1 MIRSIKIFCIIL
13 LLPSLVVAKII
24 EEESVKQS
32 NSLEGKV
39 LNKSEKIITKD
50 AKLQQNNIVKSAVA
64 NKEEKFRA
72 RVAVVDIQS
81 VFEHS
86 IAAQGIRESIND
98 ISNTIDIEVS
108 AKQRELKEIE
118 AELIKQRGTIDEE
131 EFQVKVNE
139 FSKTVSEAQQM
150 VQAKKSALEQAHAQA
165 IIKVQEQI
173 TVVIEE
179 LAEKY
184 DLNLVLPSIQVL
196 YINSDLNITLEVIS
210 NLNKK
215 LKLVEV
221 KYNM

>member
-13 LLPSLVVAKII
+13 LLPSLVIAKITEDDSI
-24 EEESVKQS
+24 KQS
-32 NSLEGKV
+32 SSLAGKV
-39 LNKSEKIITKD
+39 LNKSEKIIVRD
-50 AKLQQNNIVKSAVA
+50 AGLQQDNIVKSKVA

-98 ISNTIDIEVS
+98 ISKKIDIEVS

-118 AELIKQRGTIDEE
+118 AGLIKKRGTIDEE
-131 EFQVKVNE
+131 EFQAKVNE

-150 VQAKKSALEQAHAQA
+150 VQAKKTALEQAHARA

-184 DLNLVLPSIQVL
+184 DLNLVLPSVQVL

-215 LKLVEV
+215 LKSVDV
-221 KYNM
+221 KYDM